1 MEVSMQSTRTVEG
14 VALLEANVPE
24 RKAVVDAEAYV
35 DLLFGAGTEEQIV
48 EAPVVIAP
56 AVHPRQSKYQEPG
69 SLHG

>member
-1 MEVSMQSTRTVEG
+1 
-14 VALLEANVPE
+14 LEANVPE

>member
-14 VALLEANVPE
+14 VALLEANVQE

-35 DLLFGAGTEEQIV
+35 DLLFGAGTEEQMV
-48 EAPVVIAP
+48 EAPVIAP

>member
-1 MEVSMQSTRTVEG
+1 MQSTRTVEG

-35 DLLFGAGTEEQIV
+35 AQLFGAYGAEEQMV
-48 EAPVVIAP
+48 VAPVVIAP

>member
-1 MEVSMQSTRTVEG
+1 MQSTRTVEG

-24 RKAVVDAEAYV
+24 RKAVIDAEAYV
-35 DLLFGAGTEEQIV
+35 DQLMRAGTKEQMV